1 MLKHRWLSGVI
12 LLSLLSCFSTLNAQE
27 AAEQP
32 ADVRIL
38 VDISGSMKE
47 TDPANLR
54 IPAVNLLVELLPD
67 ASQAGI
73 WTFGRYVNMLVPP
86 APVDDAWRANAKDK
100 ARLINSVGLYTNL
113 TEALERARW
122 KVAADSG
129 YRHSLILLTDGR
141 IDMREPG
148 AAADTDAQQR
158 QRLLNEVIPAYVQA
172 GARIHTLALSDAADQ
187 KLLQQIA
194 LETGGLYLRADN
206 ADQLLKA
213 FLKAFDRAVPAEQ
226 VPMQDNK
233 FNIDASVREFTALIF
248 RTAGARPTRLIA
260 PDGQVLEA
268 GSAGAQPQVRW
279 YKDVNFDLITVTAPA
294 AGEWQADAD
303 LDPDNR
309 VQILSDLNLRVAG
322 LPDTLFSGVPLDLAI
337 DLTEKGQTITE
348 PALLRLTDISLKVT
362 APDGRSGSKL
372 LSDPENLPA
381 DGLFRESLSRL
392 TAAGEYQFEVIASGR
407 TFQRRQLL
415 TAVLQEPLRVE
426 TERLTEQETLLVR
439 VIPQNNVDTSLS
451 RIIARITAP
460 DTSSVITAME
470 YNAAAGE
477 WQLRLAGDKGAGRY
491 EVALNVRGITA
502 GGADFR
508 ARPDDI
514 QVNFPLS
521 VSEIVRPDHALKPAP
536 LAAEAS
542 ASAAPEEIPAEA
554 QPVPDAP
561 VAPAPAAPAAAEPV
575 AAEQPEPA
583 PAVAEPAAET
593 PPPVDLQARFAEQQ
607 QVAPAPVEEGLAWWV
622 YALLAAGNLALFGG
636 AAAWWLLRKRN
647 TAAPADSPSAKTVP
661 DDLIREELSDE
672 DFAGD
677 FDDFAGEAEEEI
689 PLPAAADEAAADA
702 ETETAV
708 PPASFA
714 DMGAD
719 TDISPDFADDF
730 AIDPDPL
737 DELDDWGEFDADV
750 EAGKESDPEP
760 RKTE

>member
-1 MLKHRWLSGVI
+1 MLKHHWLSGVI
-12 LLSLLSCFSTLNAQE
+12 LLSLLSCFSITQAQE
-27 AAEQP
+27 SAELP

-54 IPAVNLLVELLPD
+54 IPAVNLLVELLPE

-73 WTFGRYVNMLVPP
+73 WTFGRYVNMLVPL
-86 APVDDAWRANAKDK
+86 AAVDDDWRASAKDK
-100 ARLINSVGLYTNL
+100 ARQINSVGLYTNL
-113 TEALERARW
+113 TDALERARW

-148 AAADTDAQQR
+148 APADTDEQQR
-158 QRLLNEVIPAYVQA
+158 QRLLNEVIPAYVEA
-172 GARIHTLALSDAADQ
+172 GARIHTLALSDGADQ

-226 VPMQDNK
+226 VPMLDNK
-233 FNIDASVREFTALIF
+233 FNIDSSVREFTALIF
-248 RTAGARPTRLIA
+248 RRAGARPTRLVA
-260 PDGQVLEA
+260 PDGRVLDVAA
-268 GSAGAQPQVRW
+268 GQNNEQVRW
-279 YKDVNFDLITVTAPA
+279 HQDVNFDLITVSAPA
-294 AGEWQADAD
+294 VGEWQADAD

-322 LPDTLFSGVPLDLAI
+322 LPDALFSGVPLDLAI

-348 PALLRLTDISLKVT
+348 PALLRLTDITLKVT

-381 DGLFRESLSRL
+381 DGVFHESLSRL
-392 TAAGEYQFEVIASGR
+392 SAEGEYQFEVVAVGR
-407 TFQRRQLL
+407 TFQRRQQL

-426 TERLTEQETLLVR
+426 TVREEAQGTLLIR

-451 RIIARITAP
+451 RIIARVVAP
-460 DTSSVITAME
+460 DTSSVINSME
-470 YNAAAGE
+470 YNAEAGE
-477 WQLRLAGDKGAGRY
+477 WQLRLTGDKGAGLY

-502 GGADFR
+502 GGVDFR
-508 ARPDDI
+508 TRPDDI
-514 QVNFPLS
+514 QVTFPLTAP
-521 VSEIVRPDHALKPAP
+521 VVIQPDHALKPAP
-536 LAAEAS
+536 LAATGNDS
-542 ASAAPEEIPAEA
+542 GAAAISDSTP
-554 QPVPDAP
+554 P
-561 VAPAPAAPAAAEPV
+561 VAETAAGAVLEPV
-575 AAEQPEPA
+575 AEPTAEPDAEKTEEPA
-583 PAVAEPAAET
+583 SEPEAA
-593 PPPVDLQARFAEQQ
+593 PPVVDLQARFAEQQ
-607 QVAPAPVEEGLAWWV
+607 AAAEAAKVKEEGLAWWV
-622 YALLAAGNLALFGG
+622 YALLGAANLALFGG
-636 AAAWWLLRKRN
+636 AAAWWLRKRQPVVAEE
-647 TAAPADSPSAKTVP
+647 TPSPKAVP

-677 FDDFAGEAEEEI
+677 FDAFDGEAEEEI
-689 PLPAAADEAAADA
+689 PLPEEERAAPQANL
-702 ETETAV
+702 
-708 PPASFA
+708 S

-719 TDISPDFADDF
+719 ADISPDFADDF

-737 DELDDWGEFDADV
+737 DEMDDWGEFDTDTAPDSKDD
-750 EAGKESDPEP
+750 EEP
-760 RKTE
+760 PKSS

>member
-12 LLSLLSCFSTLNAQE
+12 LLSLLSCFSLAQAQE
-27 AAEQP
+27 SAELP

-54 IPAVNLLVELLPD
+54 IPAVNLLVELLPE

-73 WTFGRYVNMLVPP
+73 WTFGRYVNMLVPL
-86 APVDDAWRANAKDK
+86 APVDDDWRASAKDK

-148 AAADTDAQQR
+148 APADTDEQQR
-158 QRLLNEVIPAYVQA
+158 QRLLNDVIPAYVEA
-172 GARIHTLALSDAADQ
+172 GARIHTLALSDGADQ

-226 VPMQDNK
+226 VPLLDNK
-233 FNIDASVREFTALIF
+233 FSIDASVREFTALIF
-248 RTAGARPTRLIA
+248 RQAGARPTRLIA
-260 PDGQVLEA
+260 PDGTVLDAATAAE
-268 GSAGAQPQVRW
+268 QQVRW
-279 YKDVNFDLITVTAPA
+279 HQDVNFDLITVAAPA

-322 LPDTLFSGVPLDLAI
+322 LPDALFSGVPLDLAI

-348 PALLRLTDISLKVT
+348 PALLRLTDITLKVT

-381 DGLFRESLSRL
+381 DGVFHESISRL
-392 TAAGEYQFEVIASGR
+392 SAEGEYQFEVVAVGR
-407 TFQRRQLL
+407 TFQRRQQL

-426 TERLTEQETLLVR
+426 TVREEEQGTLLIR

-451 RIIARITAP
+451 RIIARVVAP
-460 DTSSVITAME
+460 DTSSVINSME
-470 YNAAAGE
+470 YNTEAGE
-477 WQLRLAGDKGAGRY
+477 WQLRLNGDKGAGQY

-502 GGADFR
+502 GGVDFR
-508 ARPDDI
+508 TRPDDI
-514 QVNFPLS
+514 RVTFPLTS
-521 VSEIVRPDHALKPAP
+521 PQVVQPEHPLKAAP
-536 LAAEAS
+536 LAADAS
-542 ASAAPEEIPAEA
+542 
-554 QPVPDAP
+554 
-561 VAPAPAAPAAAEPV
+561 APAAAETVAAADNAEPG
-575 AAEQPEPA
+575 AAEQPLPEPA
-583 PAVAEPAAET
+583 AEAEPAAEQSAAAQSAAEEPAAA
-593 PPPVDLQARFAEQQ
+593 PPMVDLQSRFAEQEAAAT
-607 QVAPAPVEEGLAWWV
+607 VAEDAEEGLAWWV
-622 YALLAAGNLALFGG
+622 YALLGAGNLALFGG
-636 AAAWWLLRKRN
+636 AAAWWLRKRGQ
-647 TAAPADSPSAKTVP
+647 TVTEDKAPAKSVP

-672 DFAGD
+672 DFDGD
-677 FDDFAGEAEEEI
+677 FDAFDGEAEEEI
-689 PLPAAADEAAADA
+689 PLPEAETKAAAGA
-702 ETETAV
+702 
-708 PPASFA
+708 PASRANLA
-714 DMGAD
+714 DKGAD
-719 TDISPDFADDF
+719 TDIAADFADDF

-737 DELDDWGEFDADV
+737 DEVDDWGEFDTDIGDDKDAGSDTG
-750 EAGKESDPEP
+750 EAP
-760 RKTE
+760 RKPD